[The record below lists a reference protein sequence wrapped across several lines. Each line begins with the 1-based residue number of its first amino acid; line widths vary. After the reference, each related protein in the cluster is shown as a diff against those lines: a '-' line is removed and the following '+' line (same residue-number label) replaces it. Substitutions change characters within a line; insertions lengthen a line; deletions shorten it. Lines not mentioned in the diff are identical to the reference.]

1 MREGGDDEVG
11 GDGARVGKGSRGGIG
26 MGGAGEGG
34 MMQRGERGKW
44 ERERGAYVHAGREEA
59 SRIRCTKW
67 TIGKIPGC
75 TIATRRTYFTR
86 RDEEMG
92 TATYDVFVWPSQGFR
107 MPFSFLIL
115 SRPFNAKVSPSCHA
129 MPVIN
134 TK

>member
-1 MREGGDDEVG
+1 MRWAEMEPGLGKDREGGLGWEVPG
-11 GDGARVGKGSRGGIG
+11 RGVL
-26 MGGAGEGG
+26 
-34 MMQRGERGKW
+34 MQRGERGKW

-67 TIGKIPGC
+67 TIGKIPNG
-75 TIATRRTYFTR
+75 TIVTRRTYFTR

-92 TATYDVFVWPSQGFR
+92 TVTYDVFVWPSQAFR

-134 TK
+134 TE